1 MKVGIVGTG
10 FVGATAAYA
19 MVMRGICRELVL
31 IDLNQDRARAE
42 ADDIL
47 HAVPFAQP
55 VQVHAGGYEDLKDS
69 KVVIITAGVSQKP
82 GESRLQLLER
92 NAAVFHNVIPAILD
106 QTPEAILL
114 VATNPVDIMTHLA
127 ARFASDYGVPSSR
140 VIGSGTTL
148 DTARF
153 RALLSRQ
160 LGVDAQHVHAYVLGE
175 HGDSEVLTW
184 SLVTVGGIP
193 LNEFCEIRRLS
204 VCEEDQHAIDD
215 NVRKAA
221 YQIIDGKGATYYG
234 VGAALSRIVEVIL
247 RDQRSIL
254 TICTPV
260 GSIFGVED
268 VTIALPNLLG
278 GGGVIDTLT
287 PQLNQEEEHA
297 LHASA
302 VIIKKA
308 IDSIHI

>member
-175 HGDSEVLTW
+175 H
-184 SLVTVGGIP
+184 
-193 LNEFCEIRRLS
+193 
-204 VCEEDQHAIDD
+204 
-215 NVRKAA
+215 
-221 YQIIDGKGATYYG
+221 
-234 VGAALSRIVEVIL
+234 
-247 RDQRSIL
+247 SI
-254 TICTPV
+254 
-260 GSIFGVED
+260 
-268 VTIALPNLLG
+268 
-278 GGGVIDTLT
+278 
-287 PQLNQEEEHA
+287 Q
-297 LHASA
+297 SA
-302 VIIKKA
+302 VAFDNLRLRNWRVRIDWFKLPLENLIKRPVRFKNIPRLVPLVLLIVRTNHYA
-308 IDSIHI
+308 KLIFFQQSKLHTNVLSFEITCRLNFSQHQESVA